1 MATAA
6 ATASAVAWGLRGCR
20 REPRLLSSG
29 RAAAALRALGTL
41 DEAIVRVER
50 ATAGDEENAIVK
62 VEPPSLDEL
71 ELLTYEGSGASRS
84 FAGLPPSMRAIVK
97 SRAAELEL
105 GHKEFADGSIMVYT
119 PPDDYLFGAVPFS
132 WEELG
137 LQRDIVAALLSW
149 SPEPLKN
156 PTHPQ
161 SFAIPKLLSGN
172 DLVIQGETGSGK
184 TLAYLLPA
192 LQRAVLRANNVPPE
206 ASELG
211 LTAPPQGE
219 DPEEVAMVYRVE
231 RYAGVQGI
239 RTLQRPDALSPFK
252 GKNAVTIGE
261 EFVASSVEEE
271 LDDDGKPT
279 VQYIEMA
286 DGRGWVPWDLVD
298 VKRKMDLSRATFK
311 MGQRVVAQKRMQFGS
326 GDVVEVNT
334 FGTIKRVRPLI
345 GVAWDGIEGVKAL
358 DAPRQSLRNPRRAEL
373 EDDFNS
379 KTNVRSWAKYAPDV
393 VILTPSRELCE
404 QTADVARMLGSLLPE
419 RIQKEWT
426 VAVAVGTP
434 PGVTRRGSRGR
445 MEWPFP
451 AGDAAP
457 KVLVATPDFMSYF
470 IHRKHVPLW
479 ANVNYIV
486 YDEVDFLLTERM
498 KLIER
503 IKVMFKRASR
513 QFQLPPVQSVAVV
526 STLNSASA
534 RSPRMMLRYWMT
546 GALTASQRPDMMHRA
561 PPLVQQSWKL
571 VPEDF
576 GEKVQCLVEYLD
588 QHSTFVPGEVK
599 GNISDRPMRV
609 MKEKTLIFVNTQS
622 EVIRLGEILATGHNF
637 GEVGI
642 FCKRL
647 KDQRRENYHKFRD
660 GEIRLMIATP
670 NFARGIDI
678 PGLTHVVQFNMS
690 RNVTEYL
697 HAIGRCSRCGT
708 IGHAMNFYSDG
719 FKGGRL
725 LAESIQDLGTAPLD
739 ALFCGRGKSLPSAF
753 DGMIKLK
760 RMLEWQGMEL
770 PKHLKDP
777 EPSKQIPLLADV
789 LDGLDEDG
797 YGIGEDG
804 YMSEEDAA
812 RAFLEAGGSFDDE
825 DDIGDYLSDEDA
837 DREYFEALDLQNKL
851 EDEDE

>member
-1 MATAA
+1 M
-6 ATASAVAWGLRGCR
+6 
-20 REPRLLSSG
+20 LSELTLFG
-29 RAAAALRALGTL
+29 RAAFGTTGGLRACRLGAVGHL
-41 DEAIVRVER
+41 AHDFRFPWLPR
-50 ATAGDEENAIVK
+50 L
-62 VEPPSLDEL
+62 PSLSGFASGDHAHVAHPL
-71 ELLTYEGSGASRS
+71 APPAPRTYAR
-84 FAGLPPSMRAIVK
+84 ARAIVK

-311 MGQRVVAQKRMQFGS
+311 MGQRVDGEVSTEQQQQQKQQKQLPRLKLALFLLIRRCAPVRKPVLLPADEFAHQNLSTQSLMLRQELAPLLDETRHRGRIPDGLERRCGLLKGHLVLTIWS
-326 GDVVEVNT
+326 INLHALQALAGDTGHPSPPGGGGGE
-334 FGTIKRVRPLI
+334 FAREHPS
-345 GVAWDGIEGVKAL
+345 AKAL

-571 VPEDF
+571 VPED
-576 GEKVQCLVEYLD
+576 
-588 QHSTFVPGEVK
+588 
-599 GNISDRPMRV
+599 
-609 MKEKTLIFVNTQS
+609 
-622 EVIRLGEILATGHNF
+622 
-637 GEVGI
+637 
-642 FCKRL
+642 
-647 KDQRRENYHKFRD
+647 
-660 GEIRLMIATP
+660 
-670 NFARGIDI
+670 
-678 PGLTHVVQFNMS
+678 
-690 RNVTEYL
+690 
-697 HAIGRCSRCGT
+697 
-708 IGHAMNFYSDG
+708 
-719 FKGGRL
+719 
-725 LAESIQDLGTAPLD
+725 
-739 ALFCGRGKSLPSAF
+739 
-753 DGMIKLK
+753 
-760 RMLEWQGMEL
+760 
-770 PKHLKDP
+770 
-777 EPSKQIPLLADV
+777 
-789 LDGLDEDG
+789 
-797 YGIGEDG
+797 
-804 YMSEEDAA
+804 
-812 RAFLEAGGSFDDE
+812 
-825 DDIGDYLSDEDA
+825 
-837 DREYFEALDLQNKL
+837 
-851 EDEDE
+851 